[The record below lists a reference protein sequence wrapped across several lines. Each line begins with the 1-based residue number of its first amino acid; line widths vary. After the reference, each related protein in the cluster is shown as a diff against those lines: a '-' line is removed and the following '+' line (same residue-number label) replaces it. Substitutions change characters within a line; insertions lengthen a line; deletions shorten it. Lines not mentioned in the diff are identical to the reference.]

1 MYLGQLRNVLRSC
14 QIIVI
19 KYIKNEQNNCFI
31 VYILN
36 LFDMSLMNNVIV
48 LLYKFELKYS
58 STIKIIL
65 ELLIFM
71 YFIILYKKIFKNN
84 KKIFKFDYAVK

>member
-1 MYLGQLRNVLRSC
+1 
-14 QIIVI
+14 
-19 KYIKNEQNNCFI
+19 
-31 VYILN
+31 
-36 LFDMSLMNNVIV
+36 MSLMNNVIV